1 MFAGARKEVSLQ
13 VPEELGVEGVETSL
27 PGCAVGQEWVKNPAR
42 DCLLRKRRAGVP
54 NDPRQTSWA
63 EKLGVLSAPPPASLP
78 PVPKPRELLKVT
90 NCFHY

>member
-1 MFAGARKEVSLQ
+1 MSAGARKEVSPQ
-13 VPEELGVEGVETSL
+13 VPEVGVERVETSL
-27 PGCAVGQEWVKNPAR
+27 PGGAVGQEWAKNPAR

-54 NDPRQTSWA
+54 NDPTTGWA
-63 EKLGVLSAPPPASLP
+63 EKLGVLSPPPPASLP